1 MRKNLKNLLISLGF
15 LIAACALCLAL
26 RQIDN
31 DTSGAQLVFVLAILL
46 ISRFTDGY
54 VWGVLASILSV
65 IAVNYAFTYPYFRF
79 NLSISGYLITFIT
92 MLAVSLIVSVLTSRI
107 KRQEHLR
114 IEAER
119 ERLRTDLLRA
129 VSHDLRTPLTSI
141 VGSTGAILENELPPE
156 KQRELIAD
164 THADAQWLLRMIEN
178 LLAITRVS
186 TDTQPLRME
195 TEVVEEVLADAVI
208 KFGKHFPQLPVEM
221 SMPDEILLADMEPM
235 LIGQVV
241 TNLLENAAYHG
252 EHASRIKLTLRREN
266 GFVQVEVTDDGV
278 GVPPELLPRIFSEN
292 AVSAHRRGADAR
304 RGMGIGLSVCMSIV
318 KAHGGTMFA
327 KNNPGGGAT
336 FGFSLPEKENIYGS
350 SGTDSDR

>member
-1 MRKNLKNLLISLGF
+1 MRKFLKNLLISLGF
-15 LIAACALCLAL
+15 LLAASALCLLL

-31 DTSGAQLVFVLAILL
+31 ATSGAQLVFVLAILL

-54 VWGVLASILSV
+54 IWGALASILSV

-92 MLAVSLIVSVLTSRI
+92 MLAVSMLVSVLTSRI

-114 IEAER
+114 LEAER

-141 VGSTGAILENELPPE
+141 VGSTGAILENDLPPE

-164 THADAQWLLRMIEN
+164 THTDAQWLLRMIEN

-186 TDTQPLRME
+186 TEAQPLRME
-195 TEVVEEVLADAVI
+195 TEVVEEVLADSVI
-208 KFGKHFPQLPVEM
+208 KFGKHFPQVQVDM

-252 EHASRIKLTLRREN
+252 EHTSRIQLKLRREN
-266 GFVQVEVTDDGV
+266 GFVQVEVSDDGV

-336 FGFSLPEKENIYGS
+336 FGFSLPEKENVYGS
-350 SGTDSDR
+350 SGTDPDR